1 MIRES
6 GGAESGLDKS
16 WSCCYCLVAKF
27 CPTLCD
33 PVDCSPPGSSGHG
46 ILQARILEWVAI
58 SSSRGSFR
66 PRDQSRVSCIS
77 CTMGRFFNAEPPG
90 KPQISGGITYIRNL
104 KKRYKW
110 TYLQNRYRLTD
121 LENGFMV
128 SGERVVGRDRLGV
141 WDWHVH
147 TITHKTDSQ

>member
-58 SSSRGSFR
+58 SSTRGSFR

-77 CTMGRFFNAEPPG
+77 CTMGRFFNAEPSG
-90 KPQISGGITYIRNL
+90 KPQISRGITYIRNL
-104 KKRYKW
+104 KKKIQVNLF
-110 TYLQNRYRLTD
+110 TKQIQTHRLR
-121 LENGFMV
+121 EWIYGFRGKGG
-128 SGERVVGRDRLGV
+128 GEG
-141 WDWHVH
+141 
-147 TITHKTDSQ
+147 